1 MFHKNM
7 SLHDFYTMT
16 LPVTCN
22 TITKYNS
29 NSYARQ
35 TIRFHLYLQQK
46 YVLIRFDTCNS
57 ITEYYVLIPVVQVQ
71 DKTIGLVHFIS
82 IYATACFVK
91 TGLKAK
97 VTTNMAF
104 FLVFLAAFG
113 MAVLIF
119 VFDNRF
125 GR

>member
-1 MFHKNM
+1 MFIK
-7 SLHDFYTMT
+7 FYI
-16 LPVTCN
+16 L
-22 TITKYNS
+22 
-29 NSYARQ
+29 
-35 TIRFHLYLQQK
+35 LD
-46 YVLIRFDTCNS
+46 FDTCNS

-104 FLVFLAAFG
+104 F
-113 MAVLIF
+113 
-119 VFDNRF
+119 
-125 GR
+125 

>member
-1 MFHKNM
+1 MPSIYLNYLNKNK
-7 SLHDFYTMT
+7 
-16 LPVTCN
+16 
-22 TITKYNS
+22 ITKY
-29 NSYARQ
+29 
-35 TIRFHLYLQQK
+35 
-46 YVLIRFDTCNS
+46 NS

-104 FLVFLAAFG
+104 F
-113 MAVLIF
+113 
-119 VFDNRF
+119 
-125 GR
+125 

>member
-1 MFHKNM
+1 M
-7 SLHDFYTMT
+7 
-16 LPVTCN
+16 
-22 TITKYNS
+22 
-29 NSYARQ
+29 
-35 TIRFHLYLQQK
+35 
-46 YVLIRFDTCNS
+46 
-57 ITEYYVLIPVVQVQ
+57 QVQ